1 MLKRIKQLSP
11 VRIIAL
17 GFALVILLGSLLL
30 MLPCSRKEDV
40 SLKYIDSLYVSTSA
54 VCVTGLITV
63 DPGDTF
69 SVFGQII
76 LAVLIQIGGLGVAT
90 CGAAVFLAI
99 GKKFDLKSRNIL
111 KEAYN
116 LDTRKGIIQLLK
128 TILLTTTVI
137 ELTGAVLGFFVFIKD
152 YPPLRAIGL
161 SLFHAVSAFNNAGF
175 DILGGFQSMV
185 PYQDHL
191 GMNLLTAAL
200 IILGGIG
207 FLVIR
212 EVIEKRFCWKKFSLQ
227 TKVVLSTTAS
237 LLIAGTLLFKLSED
251 ITWLGAFFQSVTART
266 AGFASYPLGEFTTP
280 GLLVMCVL
288 MVIGASPG
296 STGGGIKTTTFFVLL
311 QGIKTAATN
320 KEGKAFR
327 YALPKDSF
335 KKASVI
341 TLLAVALVGIGTYL
355 MMIMEPDLAL
365 RDVLFEM
372 SSAFGTAGLS
382 TGITPSLSVGSKILS
397 IVMMFIGRL
406 GPMTIATLWYFSRG
420 ERVRYPEGELTIG

>member
-1 MLKRIKQLSP
+1 MRKIFKRLSP

-30 MLPCSRKEDV
+30 MMPCSRKEGV
-40 SLKYIDSLYVSTSA
+40 SLDYIDSLYVSTSA

-69 SVFGQII
+69 SAFGQGV

-90 CGAAVFLAI
+90 CGAGIFIAM
-99 GKKFDLKSRNIL
+99 GKKLNLKSRGIL

-116 LDTRKGIIQLLK
+116 LDTRKGIAELLK
-128 TILLTTTVI
+128 FILLTTLI
-137 ELTGAVLGFFVFIKD
+137 AELVGAVLSFFVFVGD
-152 YPPLRAIGL
+152 YPLPRAIGL
-161 SLFHAVSAFNNAGF
+161 SLFHAISAFNNAGF
-175 DILGGFQSMV
+175 DIFGGFQSMV
-185 PYQDHL
+185 LYQDNVSL
-191 GMNLLTAAL
+191 NLITAAL

-212 EVIEKRFCWKKFSLQ
+212 ECLEKRFCWRKLSLH
-227 TKVVLSTTAS
+227 TRVVVSVTAI
-237 LLIAGTLLFKLSED
+237 LIVAGTFLFKLSEE

-266 AGFASYPLGEFTTP
+266 AGFASYPLGGFTHA

-296 STGGGIKTTTFFVLL
+296 STGGGLKTTTLFALL

-320 KEGKAFR
+320 KESRAFH
-327 YALPKDSF
+327 YALPRDSY

-341 TLLAVALVGIGTYL
+341 TIMAIMLIAVSTYLLAL
-355 MMIMEPDLAL
+355 MEPHLAL
-365 RDVLFEM
+365 RDILFEM
-372 SSAFGTAGLS
+372 CSAFGTAGLS

-397 IVMMFIGRL
+397 IVMMYVGRL
-406 GPMTIATLWYFSRG
+406 GPMTIATLWYFSHG
-420 ERVRYPEGELTIG
+420 ERVRYPEGEIAIG